1 MPARA
6 EFGFLAN
13 VRSSRWVYV
22 FAALTA
28 CSGGDDEAGV
38 PLPYGLAS
46 RPVLPFPSDEPTI
59 AADTATGLAL
69 DVRPRGETLGD
80 VDEAIYLF
88 GDNFTDELEH
98 LDGWSTLGPAFVSF
112 GVPPD
117 PDTLEDHLFL
127 VDLDRGAPV
136 PLRIRA
142 ITGETDYGRVVHW
155 AQLRPLV
162 PLAEATRH
170 AIVATRGL
178 ATEDGAPFSRSPI
191 FDAVWSGATPD
202 EGEPDRIARAIDR
215 LDGVGDALTEAGIDP
230 DDVLVAERYTTLSI
244 QRHADALIDAM
255 AQHPPTFVVTSTAAG
270 RAPIRARVT
279 VEFEIPAYRE
289 EADTPIVIAEPPR
302 FEKVEV
308 LVLIPEG
315 DGPFPVLQF
324 HHGLGG
330 EKEKIVEF
338 AEDILPSGV
347 AVVAIDAP
355 LHGART
361 DRPGNAGT
369 RFLNVVAPTVVADNM
384 RQAQVDQVYFAA
396 NLERL
401 AAVDLL
407 RTGEPV
413 LDASRV
419 MYLGESLGSIVGA
432 AVVGLSEP
440 IDTAVLMVGGGTLLE
455 FFDQV
460 LSGFE
465 FDGFP
470 TQMFTTV
477 AQSVL
482 DRGDPSN
489 FAARSLDEDV
499 FLLQGMTD
507 TVVPP
512 GATESLA
519 RAMGL
524 AIVAPAADAP
534 DGITVVDGPVAGR
547 GWTQFPGVGHN
558 LFYERDKPTY
568 EQAHA
573 QLAHYVATWAATGVG
588 EIDTR

>member
-1 MPARA
+1 MRSLLLLPA
-6 EFGFLAN
+6 LAL
-13 VRSSRWVYV
+13 V
-22 FAALTA
+22 A
-28 CSGGDDEAGV
+28 CSGDDAPDGQ
-38 PLPYGLAS
+38 PLPYQLSS
-46 RPVLPFPSDEPTI
+46 RPVLPFPSDDATLS
-59 AADTATGLAL
+59 ADTATGLHLNIRA
-69 DVRPRGETLGD
+69 RGETLGD

-88 GDNFTDELEH
+88 GDNFTDELSA
-98 LDGWSTLGPAFVSF
+98 LDGWSTLGPSFVSL

-117 PDTLEDHLFL
+117 PATLDDHLFL
-127 VDLDRGAPV
+127 VDLERRQKI

-162 PLAEATRH
+162 PLAEATPH

-178 ATEDGAPFSRSPI
+178 TTEDGTPFARPAI
-191 FDAVWSGATPD
+191 FDAVWSGDTD
-202 EGEPDRIARAIDR
+202 TDGEPDRLMNAVSR
-215 LDGVGDALTEAGIDP
+215 LDGVDDALAAVGIEP

-244 QRHADALIDAM
+244 QSHADALIDAM
-255 AQHPPTFVVTSTAAG
+255 AQHPPTFTVTSTASGAS
-270 RAPIRARVT
+270 PIRARVT
-279 VEFEIPAYRE
+279 ADFDIPAFRE
-289 EADTPIVIAEPPR
+289 EPDAPIDLTIEPR
-302 FEKVEV
+302 FETVEALV
-308 LVLIPEG
+308 LVPEG
-315 DGPFPVLQF
+315 EGPFPILVF

-338 AEDILPSGV
+338 AQDILPSGV

-361 DRPGNAGT
+361 ERPGNAGT

-396 NLERL
+396 HLDRL
-401 AAVDLL
+401 AATDLL
-407 RTGEPV
+407 KNGETV

-489 FAARSLDEDV
+489 FAARSLGEDV

-524 AIVAPAADAP
+524 PIVAPAADAP
-534 DGITVVDGPVAGR
+534 EGIEVIDGPVAGR

-558 LFYERDKPTY
+558 LFYERDKPTW
-568 EQAHA
+568 EQAHG
-573 QLAHYVATWAATGVG
+573 QLSHYVATWAATGVG
-588 EIDTR
+588 EIKTR